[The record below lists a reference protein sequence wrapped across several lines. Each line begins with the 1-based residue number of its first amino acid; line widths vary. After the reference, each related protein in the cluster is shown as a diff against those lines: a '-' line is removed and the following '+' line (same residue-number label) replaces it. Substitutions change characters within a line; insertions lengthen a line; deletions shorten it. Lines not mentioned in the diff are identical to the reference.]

1 MPDDAEELTQACERE
16 FQARRTYEAARD
28 AQAPHAA
35 EQKRAADEHLRA
47 MERCSEA
54 SDELQRFKPTFFF
67 GRRRR
72 TVAEARV
79 FDAALRDARAKCEAA
94 KATEQVAA
102 HALRRANQEGAATFA
117 AFVAAA
123 DVLRAAGLKV
133 IELREPKVP

>member
-1 MPDDAEELTQACERE
+1 MPEDAEELTQACERE
-16 FQARRTYEAARD
+16 FQARRAYEAARD

-35 EQKRAADEHLRA
+35 EQKRAADEHHRA

-54 SDELQRFKPTFFF
+54 SDELQRFKTTFFF

-72 TVAEARV
+72 SVAEARV
-79 FDAALRDARAKCEAA
+79 FDAALRDARTKCEAA

-102 HALRRANQEGAATFA
+102 HALRRANKEGAATFA

>member
-35 EQKRAADEHLRA
+35 EQKRAADEHHRT

-54 SDELQRFKPTFFF
+54 SDELQR
-67 GRRRR
+67 
-72 TVAEARV
+72 

-117 AFVAAA
+117 ASVAASEE
-123 DVLRAAGLKV
+123 LRDAQMKV
-133 IELREPKVP
+133 IELRRPKVP

>member
-35 EQKRAADEHLRA
+35 EQKRAADEHLWA

-79 FDAALRDARAKCEAA
+79 FDAALRDALAKCEAA
-94 KATEQVAA
+94 KVPEQVAA
-102 HALRRANQEGAATFA
+102 YAWRLDNQVGAVIFA
-117 AFVAAA
+117 APMSAA
-123 DVLRAAGLKV
+123 
-133 IELREPKVP
+133 